1 MAENKEREWNSE
13 RAREWQRVS
22 LGGGWGGVGEGL
34 LLYMNNALEK
44 GGLMHL
50 FDIIY
55 QVSH

>member
-1 MAENKEREWNSE
+1 MAENKERAWNSE

-22 LGGGWGGVGEGL
+22 LGGGGV
-34 LLYMNNALEK
+34 LLYMNHALEK